1 MGHDRGGVP
10 RAAER
15 VAVRGARGPVGAFA
29 RREPARP
36 TAPSFSRGPGSP
48 APPPLLS
55 IRPWIGR
62 RRASRPT
69 SAASSSSARRRLP
82 QVESPT
88 SFIALSFPWGSWWP
102 LAGRGLRR
110 CPAQRGRKKAR
121 IARAIFPSR
130 SPVEDRRPGGRGAR
144 GKGSGSHE
152 ESIVPLTPPP
162 PVPADAPYSGR
173 SGWRARPGAV
183 RRPAGSNGS
192 LRGARVVGWRS
203 SVHVPGPAAEGPG
216 GEGCRR
222 LPGRRVPGRDRKP
235 GAPLGGTLDLAIAPE
250 RCSRRRRRRI
260 VGAVMVSVGRGRGG
274 VRGRSRPRHDP
285 LEVGGHACAD
295 DAAQRVERPAAATAL
310 DDPKA
315 GTRSLGAPTSS
326 GVPVR
331 DQDGFRSSRAV
342 RNAVLPPG
350 VANRSL
356 TREDALQQ
364 CFGRR
369 RPRRTAG
376 GDRQV
381 VTNADRKRSGRT
393 RTC

>member
-1 MGHDRGGVP
+1 M
-10 RAAER
+10 
-15 VAVRGARGPVGAFA
+15 
-29 RREPARP
+29 ARP
-36 TAPSFSRGPGSP
+36 P
-48 APPPLLS
+48 
-55 IRPWIGR
+55 R
-62 RRASRPT
+62 RRSP
-69 SAASSSSARRRLP
+69 SRRL
-82 QVESPT
+82 ER
-88 SFIALSFPWGSWWP
+88 
-102 LAGRGLRR
+102 LA
-110 CPAQRGRKKAR
+110 Q
-121 IARAIFPSR
+121 
-130 SPVEDRRPGGRGAR
+130 
-144 GKGSGSHE
+144 
-152 ESIVPLTPPP
+152 
-162 PVPADAPYSGR
+162 
-173 SGWRARPGAV
+173 
-183 RRPAGSNGS
+183 
-192 LRGARVVGWRS
+192 
-203 SVHVPGPAAEGPG
+203 G
-216 GEGCRR
+216 GEGCRVEKLGSCPR
-222 LPGRRVPGRDRKP
+222 SRRGRTGRRGLPAPAWTTCPGSGPETGRFLSAGRSTSP
-235 GAPLGGTLDLAIAPE
+235 SPRSGALEGGDGASWAPYGL
-250 RCSRRRRRRI
+250 SRQ
-260 VGAVMVSVGRGRGG
+260 GSGG

-315 GTRSLGAPTSS
+315 GTRSLGSPTSS